1 MPSRDESQPT
11 PKPSAKRATKGR
23 PRAGGD
29 DAASTR
35 SDILRVA
42 HEEFATQGFSG
53 ASINAIAEKI
63 QTTKRMI
70 YYHFTDKE
78 HLYREVLQCAYEEM
92 RKGESQLDL
101 EGMDPAAAL
110 RRLVEFTFDHHW
122 QSPDFIR
129 LVMIENIH
137 HAEHLQQ
144 ITRLKSLNTST
155 MDRLQRIV
163 QRGVE
168 AGVFRDGI
176 KAVELHWHISAL
188 CFFNVSN
195 RATFAHAHG
204 AGVFNAAGQRRLRAQ
219 VTESILRLMAAD
231 GVAATAAVA
240 APSAVTSAGG
250 LNPQI
255 VDFLAEWDNRWAQ
268 CPPNSGPAAR
278 RAFFE
283 TIAEAMRLPTPPKV
297 SCDDVHWVR
306 SSAGDVRVRIFRWQ
320 GAPKLQ
326 PALIYLHGGA
336 FMQGSPETHWDITAR
351 LAAWAKM
358 TVISVDYAKAPEHP
372 FPTALY
378 QCADVI
384 KWAHTQAAELG
395 IDAKRISWGGDS
407 AGGNLAASLGLMFRG
422 TRHAARAN
430 VLVYPACDFSKHRD
444 SFIENKDGPLIK
456 VAGMDAVNR
465 MYCPNASDLHNPL
478 AAPLLAQDHSGLPPT
493 LIAVAQFD
501 PLRDSGVA
509 YRDALVN
516 AGVEVSFDRGE
527 GLCHGYLRGMGHAQ
541 VSVDKLK
548 WMAQWLVEQNAKP

>member
-1 MPSRDESQPT
+1 MTVTTKKAS
-11 PKPSAKRATKGR
+11 KGR
-23 PRAGGD
+23 PRTSD
-29 DAASTR
+29 VDVASTR
-35 SDILRVA
+35 NDILRVA
-42 HEEFATQGFSG
+42 HQEFATQGFSG

-63 QTTKRMI
+63 STTKRMI

-78 HLYREVLQCAYEEM
+78 HLYREVLQSAYEEM
-92 RKGESQLDL
+92 RKGEAQLNL
-101 EGMDPAAAL
+101 EGMDPVAAL

-122 QSPDFIR
+122 RSPEFIR

-144 ITRLKSLNTST
+144 IARLKALNSST
-155 MDRLQRIV
+155 VERLQSIL
-163 QRGVE
+163 QRGLDS
-168 AGVFRDGI
+168 GVFREGI
-176 KAVELHWHISAL
+176 KAVELHWQISAL

-195 RATFAHAHG
+195 RSTFSYVHG
-204 AGVFNAAGQRRLRAQ
+204 DALFNTAGQRRLRAQ
-219 VTESILRLMAAD
+219 VTESILRLVAAD
-231 GVAATAAVA
+231 GQRALA
-240 APSAVTSAGG
+240 APASASEAGG

-255 VDFLAEWDNRWAQ
+255 LDFLAEWDNRWAQ

-283 TIAEAMRLPTPPKV
+283 TVAEAMRLPTPPKV

-320 GAPKLQ
+320 GAPKRQ

-358 TVISVDYAKAPEHP
+358 TVISVDYAKAPERP

-384 KWAHTQAAELG
+384 KWAHAEASQLG
-395 IDAKRISWGGDS
+395 IDPQRISWGGDS

-430 VLVYPACDFSKHRD
+430 LLVYPACDFDKNRD

-465 MYCPNASDLHNPL
+465 MYCPNESDLRNPL

-493 LIAVAQFD
+493 FVAVAQFD
-501 PLRDSGVA
+501 PLRDSGLA
-509 YRDALVN
+509 YHDALVQ
-516 AGVEVSFDRGE
+516 AGVDVTLDRGE

-548 WMAQWLVEQNAKP
+548 LMAAWLAAQHV

>member
-1 MPSRDESQPT
+1 MSPIEKKSN
-11 PKPSAKRATKGR
+11 KGR
-23 PRAGGD
+23 PRAS
-29 DAASTR
+29 DADVASTR
-35 SDILRVA
+35 NDILRVA
-42 HEEFATQGFSG
+42 HQEFATQGFSG

-63 QTTKRMI
+63 STTKRMI

-78 HLYREVLQCAYEEM
+78 HLYREVLQSAYEEM
-92 RKGESQLDL
+92 RKGESQLNL
-101 EGMDPAAAL
+101 EGMDPVAAL

-122 QSPDFIR
+122 QSPEFIR

-144 ITRLKSLNTST
+144 ITRLKALNNST
-155 MDRLQRIV
+155 LDRLQRIL
-163 QRGVE
+163 QRGVD
-168 AGVFRDGI
+168 AAVFRDGI

-195 RATFAHAHG
+195 RSTFSYVHG
-204 AGVFNAAGQRRLRAQ
+204 DTVFNTAGQRRLRAQ
-219 VTESILRLMAAD
+219 VTESILRLVAAD
-231 GVAATAAVA
+231 GQTAASVPA
-240 APSAVTSAGG
+240 SAPAAGG

-255 VDFLAEWDNRWAQ
+255 VEFLAEWDNRWAQ

-283 TIAEAMRLPTPPKV
+283 TVAEAMRLPTPAKV

-326 PALIYLHGGA
+326 PVLIYLHGGA

-358 TVISVDYAKAPEHP
+358 TVISVDYAKAPERP

-384 KWAHTQAAELG
+384 KWAHAEAARLG
-395 IDAKRISWGGDS
+395 IDPKRISWGGDS
-407 AGGNLAASLGLMFRG
+407 AGGNLAASLALMFRG

-430 VLVYPACDFSKHRD
+430 LLVYPACDFDKNRD

-465 MYCPNASDLHNPL
+465 MYCPNESDLRNPL

-493 LIAVAQFD
+493 FVAVAQFD

-509 YRDALVN
+509 YYDALAQ
-516 AGVEVSFDRGE
+516 AGVDVTLDRGE

-541 VSVDKLK
+541 ASVDKLK
-548 WMAQWLVEQNAKP
+548 LMAQWLQAQHS